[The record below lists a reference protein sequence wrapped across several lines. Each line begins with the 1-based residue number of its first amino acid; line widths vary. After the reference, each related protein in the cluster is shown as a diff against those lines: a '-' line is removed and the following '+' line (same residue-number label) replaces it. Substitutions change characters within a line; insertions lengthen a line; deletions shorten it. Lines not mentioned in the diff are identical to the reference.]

1 MGMSAS
7 QMRYCLIGGK
17 KSDVEFQGQQINQ
30 QRTTLATQ
38 TSSYNNQLLDLKV
51 PTPPSTA
58 DYTKTAYTFSSNG
71 ELRTVTGTVYDT
83 VAGTYTVNYTTE
95 TTTSQGR
102 SSGTSVFGAASVV
115 GGVANPPYTTSAGT
129 VLTLCVTNP
138 ADPAYN
144 ATDAANIALINADCG
159 LPAASIYYRYTSGG
173 TTRYATQADLQANA
187 GSTNAIST
195 YYVDDAATVTRNA
208 SMAGATVTW
217 SDTNRMTSITDA
229 QGHEYTLSVDTASDE
244 QAYKDAYNEYEYQK
258 AKYEQEMNN
267 INSKISIIQDQD
279 KKLELKLQDLDTQ
292 QQALST
298 EMDSVKKVIDKNI
311 ESSFKAFA

>member
-17 KSDVEFQGQQINQ
+17 KADVEFQGQQINQ

-58 DYTKTAYTFSSNG
+58 DYTRTAYSFSSNG
-71 ELRTVTGTVYDT
+71 ETRTVTGTVYDAVT
-83 VAGTYTVNYTTE
+83 GTYTVNYSTE

-102 SSGTSVFGAASVV
+102 SSGTSVFGAA
-115 GGVANPPYTTSAGT
+115 GGAPGAATPPYTTAAGT

-144 ATDAANIALINADCG
+144 ATDAANIALITADTG
-159 LPAASIYYRYTSGG
+159 AAGNFYKYTSGG

-187 GSTNAIST
+187 GTTNAIST
-195 YYVDDAATVTRNA
+195 YYVDENASVTRNA
-208 SMAGATVTW
+208 TMAGATVTW

-229 QGHEYTLSVDTASDE
+229 EGHEYTISVDSESDE

-258 AKYEQEMNN
+258 SLYEQEMNN

-292 QQALST
+292 QEALNT
-298 EMDSVKKVIDKNI
+298 EMESVKKVIDKNI
-311 ESSFKAFA
+311 EQTFKAFA